1 MSQVEVRPLTEEEIK
16 RFESA
21 EANENKIASSY
32 GRYGEHDSIQEGMWI
47 MKAGQFANS
56 ILLD

>member
-21 EANENKIASSY
+21 EANESKIANSY
-32 GRYGEHDSIQEGMWI
+32 GRYGEHDSIQEGKWI
-47 MKAGQFANS
+47 MKTGQFANS
-56 ILLD
+56 SLD